1 MQRYGLRTG
10 SQVNSGTTPVGD
22 VHSPAP
28 PLSAPDRIIVVS
40 DLHLGEGVDPVR
52 GSVSGEHFFHD
63 QEFETWLNRLNRR
76 ETRHG
81 RRAELVLNG
90 DAFDFLRVVR
100 LPGTRRAV
108 AEWLRLLVAARVR
121 YVPAEL
127 RRAAEGRFR
136 FRERVF
142 GFRSEEHTSELQSRG
157 HLVCRLLLE

>member
-10 SQVNSGTTPVGD
+10 SQGNSRTTLLGD

-108 AEWLRLLVAARVR
+108 TEWRRLLVAARVR
-121 YVPAEL
+121 YVPPG
-127 RRAAEGRFR
+127 RRRRLEGGFGFHDRLSAFGPA
-136 FRERVF
+136 ERVAA
-142 GFRSEEHTSELQSRG
+142 G
-157 HLVCRLLLE
+157 RLPS